1 MVKYDKKAAQDIE
14 VSYQTPEVINQRM
27 QTLQAMSLRA
37 GERVLDAG
45 CGTGL
50 LIQGMVSAV
59 GENGQ
64 IVGIDFSDDMLD
76 VARERF
82 ARTDSV
88 NLQQASVTDLP
99 LDSGSFDAASCTQ
112 TLLYVDDVEK
122 AISELYRVLKPGG
135 RIAVLE
141 TDWRG
146 LVLNSEDDSI
156 SNRVIDAWDKGVAN
170 PNLPVKLNALLQKQ
184 GFTAISTKA
193 IPLVNTSYSRSSFS
207 AMMLQFFA
215 EMAVKQGVLDK
226 EASVAWL
233 NQFPGLDAQQ
243 AYFFC
248 INRFLF
254 TAVK

>member
-1 MVKYDKKAAQDIE
+1 MVKYDKKAAQNIE
-14 VSYQTPEVINQRM
+14 ISYQTPEVINQRM
-27 QTLQAMSLRA
+27 QTLEAMALRA

-59 GENGQ
+59 GDKGQ
-64 IVGIDFSDDMLD
+64 IVGIDFSNDMLD
-76 VARERF
+76 VARNRF
-82 ARTDSV
+82 ESIDRV

-99 LDSGSFDAASCTQ
+99 LEAESFDATSCTQ

-156 SNRVIDAWDKGVAN
+156 SNRVIDAWDKGVAS
-170 PNLPVKLNALLQKQ
+170 PNLPVKLTSMLQKQ
-184 GFTAISTKA
+184 GFTAIGTKA
-193 IPLVNTSYSRSSFS
+193 IPLVNTSYSPSSFS
-207 AMMLQFFA
+207 AMMLEFFA
-215 EMAVKQGVLDK
+215 EMAVKQGVFDK
-226 EASVAWL
+226 EASVTWL
-233 NQFPGLDAQQ
+233 NQFPGLDTRQ

>member
-37 GERVLDAG
+37 GGRVLDAG

-88 NLQQASVTDLP
+88 KLQQASVTD
-99 LDSGSFDAASCTQ
+99 
-112 TLLYVDDVEK
+112 
-122 AISELYRVLKPGG
+122 
-135 RIAVLE
+135 
-141 TDWRG
+141 
-146 LVLNSEDDSI
+146 
-156 SNRVIDAWDKGVAN
+156 
-170 PNLPVKLNALLQKQ
+170 
-184 GFTAISTKA
+184 
-193 IPLVNTSYSRSSFS
+193 
-207 AMMLQFFA
+207 
-215 EMAVKQGVLDK
+215 
-226 EASVAWL
+226 
-233 NQFPGLDAQQ
+233 
-243 AYFFC
+243 
-248 INRFLF
+248 
-254 TAVK
+254 